1 MDFQRGK
8 TQPNCG
14 ENCTKLG
21 NMKKA
26 LEYII
31 SQIVD
36 NPEKVEVTEQENQGM
51 INFAISVD
59 PSDMG
64 RIIGKNG
71 KVIRSIRNVIKISA
85 IKQNKKIN
93 IALNEILPESSQ

>member
-1 MDFQRGK
+1 
-8 TQPNCG
+8 
-14 ENCTKLG
+14 
-21 NMKKA
+21 MKKA

-36 NPEKVEVTEQENQGM
+36 APKKVEISEEQNDGM
-51 INFAISVD
+51 INFAIKVD
-59 PSDMG
+59 SQDMG

-71 KVIRSIRNVIKISA
+71 KVIRAIRNVVKIAA

-93 IALNEILPESSQ
+93 ITLIESSS